1 MFNIDEY
8 HGIIVREGI
17 RDRTILNRMTIL
29 GTETGQNWTLLKV
42 DIEAKAISRVI
53 REIQSNLLME
63 KECLTMHTFTDVK
76 S

>member
-1 MFNIDEY
+1 MFSIDEY

-53 REIQSNLLME
+53 REIQSNLLTE